1 MGCTTSKASWE
12 AARLQRRDDE
22 LEALFQQLKEVFP
35 GAHREHY
42 FPPGMGRSWSFRMLE
57 MDFDLVT
64 DYKARCARMISAMEH
79 GSMLSEDHDVAP
91 RDRKSLLSRVR
102 RRYGLL
108 EGEQMTEDYIRH
120 RPQDMEWIYISS
132 ESDTE

>member
-1 MGCTTSKASWE
+1 
-12 AARLQRRDDE
+12 
-22 LEALFQQLKEVFP
+22 
-35 GAHREHY
+35 
-42 FPPGMGRSWSFRMLE
+42 
-57 MDFDLVT
+57 
-64 DYKARCARMISAMEH
+64 
-79 GSMLSEDHDVAP
+79 MLSEDHDVAP

-132 ESDTE
+132 ESDTEMSDGDLREALTQRMQP